1 MMNTLLKNLGVIIL
15 LVGVVIIAIPT
26 ITETPN
32 NAYLG
37 FGLFTVVLGFVAHIF
52 LNKKFE

>member
-1 MMNTLLKNLGVIIL
+1 MNTLLKNLGVIIL
-15 LVGVVIIAIPT
+15 LIGVVVISIPT
-26 ITETPN
+26 LTETPS

-37 FGLFTVVLGFVAHIF
+37 FGFFIVILGFVAHIF